1 MLKNDLYRPV
11 LTKLPEIEDNINAL
25 KSVGALNAAMS
36 GSGSVAYGIFES
48 AKKMKLAEKELLK
61 TYKKENVIALKTI
74 PSE

>member
-36 GSGSVAYGIFES
+36 GSGSVAYGIFENE
-48 AKKMKLAEKELLK
+48 KKMKLAEKELLK
-61 TYKKENVIALKTI
+61 TYKKENVIALKTV